1 MDKRVSSR
9 AVIIQNGKLL
19 AMFRRKTKD
28 DGTVKEYYALPGG
41 GQEEGET
48 LEQNVTRELK
58 EEFGVDINVLGYL
71 GKYDYEAS
79 IDYFFHCEIEEG
91 IPTLGGEELERMTEA
106 NYYEVSYIDIENLQ
120 NVDINAKDM
129 IEKAIKKEY
138 DILG

>member
-1 MDKRVSSR
+1 MDKRISSR
-9 AVIIQNGKLL
+9 AVIIQNDKLL

-58 EEFGVDINVLGYL
+58 EEFGVDIKVLGYL
-71 GKYDYEAS
+71 GKYEYETS
-79 IDYFFHCEIEEG
+79 IDYFFHCEIKEG

-138 DILG
+138 DILS